1 MRKLVDYFSSGIS
14 SRTLETVGME
24 IETQF
29 VDEGGRA
36 IQPQV
41 TQTILELLL
50 KNGWD
55 VCGRRNG
62 VITTITDERG
72 NKIFWEFEMGRHHLE
87 IATAV
92 STPTCVLDLAEE
104 CLTRLYNA
112 AYEFGAMPHC
122 APILK
127 GAEDLLITPVGRDTA
142 WIDLDGRDVLAPL
155 ARTSSVHFTISVAA
169 QEAVAILNR
178 FGEHTA
184 SFLADYPQ
192 DAMWRRYI
200 ADSSAKYLPDRYG
213 GPLLFESLND
223 YCQKIVRHDIVQGI
237 RLVPYAQV
245 DGLDIPSY
253 TRSIWWYFRLRR
265 YENDLCV
272 EIRPVARRSD
282 EQLSSQLE
290 RILEIACA

>member
-1 MRKLVDYFSSGIS
+1 MRKLVDYFSSGIT
-14 SRTLETVGME
+14 SRTLRTTGME

-36 IQPQV
+36 IQPQI
-41 TQTILELLL
+41 TQNMLDFLIR
-50 KNGWD
+50 NGWD

-62 VITTITDERG
+62 LVTIVTDKRG

-92 STPTCVLDLAEE
+92 STPTRVLELAGE
-104 CLTRLYNA
+104 CLTRLYDA
-112 AYEFGAMPHC
+112 ANEFGAIPHF
-122 APILK
+122 APILD
-127 GAEDLLITPVGRDTA
+127 GAEDLLITSDGQDNA
-142 WIDLDGRDVLAPL
+142 WIGLDGRGVLAPL

-178 FGEHTA
+178 FGEHTS
-184 SFLADYPQ
+184 SFLSDYPQ

-200 ADSSAKYLPDRYG
+200 ADSSAKYRPDRYG

-223 YCQKIVRHDIVQGI
+223 YCQKLVRHDVVQGT
-237 RLVPYAQV
+237 RLVPYADV
-245 DGLDIPSY
+245 NGLDIPSY
-253 TRSIWWYFRLRR
+253 VRSIWWYFRLRR
-265 YENDLCV
+265 YGNDLCV
-272 EIRPVARRSD
+272 EVRPVARRAD
-282 EQLSSQLE
+282 EQLRPQLE